1 MIQQTAPACIA
12 AANSVKVPLNN
23 TLWRQ
28 ACRTGHAALGKGPV
42 YLYYFTWKSPM
53 NGGKYISPHT
63 VEIPFA
69 FDTLKAAKK
78 TANLTKD
85 APDAPALMEKVS
97 AAWIAFAKTGNPN
110 VPSLPHWPQFDAKSW
125 PTVMFNNDSKVVSD
139 PIHDQR
145 LAIWSAMK
153 L

>member
-1 MIQQTAPACIA
+1 
-12 AANSVKVPLNN
+12 
-23 TLWRQ
+23 
-28 ACRTGHAALGKGPV
+28 
-42 YLYYFTWKSPM
+42 M

-69 FDTLKAAKK
+69 FDTLK

-97 AAWIAFAKTGNPN
+97 AAWIAFARTGNPN
-110 VPSLPHWPQFDAKSW
+110 VPSLPHWPQFDAKTW
-125 PTVMFNNDSKVVSD
+125 PTMVFDNNSRIVND

-145 LAIWSAMK
+145 LAIWKAMK